1 MKRAK
6 KNRDRQGYA
15 LVSIIVIGLF
25 AIMLLLA
32 LGSMLVSIAQS
43 EAVSKNK
50 AGLLN
55 DAETGLEYVLYDIKR
70 ANAANEPTYDFG
82 DDSPPVSVVVPSSWI
97 EDGQTSVK
105 ARVWR
110 VSDSDMQKMES
121 YSLLWSPQ
129 YDRLQADT
137 SSFSEPVRS
146 QDLGAK
152 SEHYH
157 VKIIEVT
164 ASRGIFSKSL
174 RVVAFPESMSGNDPS
189 SLGAATE
196 FLNPTANFPSVGV
209 LAISNLN
216 IAPDGGN
223 LTVSDPT
230 NSFKGEGPYR
240 YGLDLQSNKQVSIN
254 GGSNSVDIAANIIAS
269 NNSTGAPSDVV
280 STDGNTT
287 IHGRLET
294 NGGDPASENFVAQNG
309 TQPNVAADNVLADA
323 DKVQA
328 NNPDLNREGD
338 NTVPIAADAGQ
349 DPIGVSPVPY
359 APTGSVS
366 VNGNATSNQLS
377 AFLNTLSEGN
387 FGDPGTTITFSNGVD
402 SSGNVVSSYVI
413 DSLSTSDSVA
423 KVEIPS
429 NIDQPVK
436 IFVQGNNSNTAV
448 DIDASRFS
456 NLGAPENLQI
466 YYSGPKDVNIKLNS
480 SQFNGLIYAPN
491 ARVNVMN
498 GSSSSSSQAF
508 SGAIVGNEVNVRMR
522 GNMNLLPDPSSAS
535 GSNSSGGGSGSGGG
549 IKGIPAKA
557 DTSYRVVSY
566 QEVNGKLVE

>member
-1 MKRAK
+1 MRTN

-43 EAVSKNK
+43 EAVSKHK

-55 DAETGLEYVLYDIKR
+55 AAETGLEFVLYDIKR
-70 ANAANEPTYDFG
+70 ANAANEPTYDFS
-82 DDSPPVSVVVPSSWI
+82 DDSPPVNVAVPSSWL
-97 EDGQTSVK
+97 EDGQTTVK
-105 ARVWR
+105 ARVWKLG
-110 VSDSDMQKMES
+110 DSDMQKMES
-121 YSLLWSPQ
+121 YSLLWNPQ
-129 YDRLQADT
+129 LDSLKSDS

-146 QDLGAK
+146 AISASE
-152 SEHYH
+152 SEHFH
-157 VKIIEVT
+157 RKVIEVT
-164 ASRGIFSKSL
+164 ASRGVFSKSL
-174 RVVAFPESMSGNDPS
+174 RVIAEPQDI
-189 SLGAATE
+189 SLGSGGQDAPGAIIDP
-196 FLNPTANFPSVGV
+196 LPAINFPSVGV

-240 YGLDLQSNKQVSIN
+240 YGLDLQSNKQISIN
-254 GGSNSVDIAANIIAS
+254 GGSNSVDIAANVIAS

-309 TQPNVAADNVLADA
+309 TQPNVAVDNVLADA

-349 DPIGVSPVPY
+349 ESIGVSPVPY

-377 AFLNTLSEGN
+377 AFLNTLSDGN

-413 DSLSTSDSVA
+413 DSLSTSESVA

-456 NLGAPENLQI
+456 NLGAPENFQI

-491 ARVNVMN
+491 ASVNVMN